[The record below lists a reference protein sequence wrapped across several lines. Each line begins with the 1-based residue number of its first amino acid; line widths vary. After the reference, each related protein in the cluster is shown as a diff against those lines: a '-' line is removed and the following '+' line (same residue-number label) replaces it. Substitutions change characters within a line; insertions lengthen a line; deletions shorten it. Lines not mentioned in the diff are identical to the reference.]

1 MLMSFKDFYRYEP
14 KNEYNFSLEPPSSLD
29 NTNLENQYYQD
40 ITEKVDV
47 KISTNLEF
55 MQTEYNTMINNDI
68 QLREFS
74 LWAKNK
80 QYKAFVFYIDGMVDT
95 QLVNDFIL
103 KPLMIRNKS
112 NIFDGEI
119 TEEESNNKFVVKKV
133 KDFDLIDYIFS
144 TLMPQNNLKKSTELS
159 EIISGVNSGN
169 CALFVD
175 TINTAFDIDVKG
187 FQQRNIDTPKNEAVI
202 KGPQEAFVENIRT
215 NTSLLRR
222 FSNNQ
227 NLIIES
233 ISIGN
238 ISKTSCALCYMKN
251 IANGDLVAEAKYRL
265 NNLDIDTLL
274 SSGQLE
280 QLIQDSHNFGIPQ
293 IISTERPDKCVKGLM
308 QGRCVI
314 LINGNPY
321 ALIIP
326 SVMTDFVSSPEDGN
340 LNPMFANFLKIL
352 RFFALLISLFLPGIY
367 IAITGFHQEILP
379 TELLFSIFSSRENVP
394 FPVIVELLVMEI
406 SFELIRESS
415 LRVPSP
421 IGATVGIVGA
431 LILGDAAVSANIVS
445 PFLIIIVSLTG
456 ISSFA
461 IPDYSFQFHL
471 RVYRFAFILLGYVAG
486 FLGIGIGLYIYVSIL
501 CSMKSFGVSYTSP
514 ISPDSYDIGVKYFLP
529 PFWKIEHR
537 PYFLNSKKKISQ
549 DKISRK
555 WRN

>member
-1 MLMSFKDFYRYEP
+1 MSFKNFYKYEP
-14 KNEYNFSLEPPSSLD
+14 QNDYNFSLEPPSALD
-29 NTNLENQYYQD
+29 DVYSESQDTVD
-40 ITEKVDV
+40 ITEKVNV
-47 KISTNLEF
+47 NINTNLSF
-55 MQTEYNTMINNDI
+55 MQTQYNTMINNDI
-68 QLREFS
+68 GLREFS

-95 QLVNDFIL
+95 QLINDFIL

-112 NIFDGEI
+112 NIFDGDI
-119 TEEESNNKFVVKKV
+119 TEEEPNNKFVVKKV
-133 KDFDLIDYIFS
+133 KDFNLVDYIFD
-144 TLMPQNNLKKSTELS
+144 TLMPQNNLKKRTEFS
-159 EIISGVNSGN
+159 EIISGINSGN

-175 TINTAFDIDVKG
+175 TIDTAFDIDVKG

-202 KGPQEAFVENIRT
+202 KGPQEAFVENLRT

-222 FSNNQ
+222 FTNNQ
-227 NLIIES
+227 NLIIEN

-251 IANGDLVAEAKYRL
+251 ITNGDLVAEAKYRL
-265 NNLDIDTLL
+265 NNLDVDALL

-280 QLIQDSHNFGIPQ
+280 QLVQDSHNFGIPQ

-308 QGRCVI
+308 QGRCII

-326 SVMTDFVSSPEDGN
+326 SVMTDFISSPEDGN

-352 RFFALLISLFLPGIY
+352 RFFAMFISLFLPGIY
-367 IAITGFHQEILP
+367 IAVTGFHQEILP

-445 PFLIIIVSLTG
+445 PFLIIIVALTG

-461 IPDYSFQFHL
+461 LPDYSFQFHL
-471 RVYRFAFILLGYVAG
+471 RVYRFSFIMLGYISG
-486 FLGIGIGLYIYVSIL
+486 FLGIGIGLFVYVSIL
-501 CSMKSFGVSYTSP
+501 CSLKSFGVSYTSP
-514 ISPDSYDIGVKYFLP
+514 ISPDSYDIGIKYFLP

-537 PYFLNSKKKISQ
+537 PYFLNSNKKISQ

-555 WRN
+555 WKN

>member
-1 MLMSFKDFYRYEP
+1 MSFKNFYKYEP
-14 KNEYNFSLEPPSSLD
+14 RNDYNFSLEPPSALD
-29 NTNLENQYYQD
+29 GIYSENQEVQD
-40 ITEKVDV
+40 ITEKINV
-47 KISTNLEF
+47 KVSTNLEF
-55 MQTEYNTMINNDI
+55 MQTQYNTMINSDI

-119 TEEESNNKFVVKKV
+119 TEEEPSNQFVVKKV
-133 KDFDLIDYIFS
+133 KDFNLVDYIFN
-144 TLMPQNNLKKSTELS
+144 TLMPQNSIKKSTEFS
-159 EIISGVNSGN
+159 EIFSGINSGN

-175 TINTAFDIDVKG
+175 TIDYAFDIDVKG

-222 FSNNQ
+222 FCNNE
-227 NLIIES
+227 NLIIEN

-238 ISKTSCALCYMKN
+238 ISKTSCAICYMHN
-251 IANGDLVAEAKYRL
+251 ITNGDLVAEAKYRL
-265 NNLDIDTLL
+265 SNIDIDVLL

-280 QLIQDSHNFGIPQ
+280 QLIQDNHNFGIPQ

-326 SVMTDFVSSPEDGN
+326 SMLTDFISSPEDGN

-352 RFFALLISLFLPGIY
+352 RFFALFISLFLPGIY

-421 IGATVGIVGA
+421 IGSTVGIVGA

-445 PFLIIIVSLTG
+445 PFLIIIVALTG

-471 RVYRFAFILLGYVAG
+471 RVYRFAFIMLGYIAG
-486 FLGIGIGLYIYVSIL
+486 FLGIGIGLYVYVSIL
-501 CSMKSFGVSYTSP
+501 SSLKSFGVCYTSP

-537 PYFLNSKKKISQ
+537 PYFLDAKKKVSQ
-549 DKISRK
+549 NKISRK